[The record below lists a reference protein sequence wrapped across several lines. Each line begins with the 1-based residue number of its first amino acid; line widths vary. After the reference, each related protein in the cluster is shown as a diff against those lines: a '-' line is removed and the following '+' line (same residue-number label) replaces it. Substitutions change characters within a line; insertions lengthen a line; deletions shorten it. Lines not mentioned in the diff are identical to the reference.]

1 MLKAT
6 DISCAFMMMM
16 VRAFGLLYWRI
27 LTVHS
32 ISYDLYCM
40 EPGRRPAGANTNRD
54 VRCLRRGLAEPCLA
68 FTHPTTTAHCS
79 GCYWYGRNICTI
91 MMFIYLLSCRASRL
105 TVSLPSLSPKS
116 PKQCRF
122 CTPLSPSRKLF
133 IPPVPSLAS
142 HISHLFRPN
151 NPSATPCAPLLK
163 IVAAFVLLIPG
174 AQLESNR
181 ARHRSMGL

>member
-91 MMFIYLLSCRASRL
+91 MMFIYLLSCRPLALQCPYPPFHLKALNSAVSAPL
-105 TVSLPSLSPKS
+105 SLP
-116 PKQCRF
+116 
-122 CTPLSPSRKLF
+122 
-133 IPPVPSLAS
+133 LAS
-142 HISHLFRPN
+142 CSSPLFHLSLHTYLTFLGQTIHPPLPAP
-151 NPSATPCAPLLK
+151 PS
-163 IVAAFVLLIPG
+163 
-174 AQLESNR
+174 
-181 ARHRSMGL
+181 